1 MLIKYDKDVDIVYI
15 QFSERRV
22 AESDED
28 KPGII
33 LDYDDMGNIVGIEVL
48 EASKKMIQP
57 NGIIYEVAWSALGT
71 IKKSLWKNPERLF
84 FCSR

>member
-1 MLIKYDKDVDIVYI
+1 MLIKYDKEVDVVYI
-15 QFSERRV
+15 LFSEGKV

-33 LDYDDMGNIVGIEVL
+33 IDYDGEGNIVGIEVL

-57 NGIIYEVAWSALGT
+57 NGIVYEVA
-71 IKKSLWKNPERLF
+71 
-84 FCSR
+84 

>member
-1 MLIKYDKDVDIVYI
+1 MLIKYDKEVDIVYI
-15 QFSERRV
+15 QFSEGRV

-57 NGIIYEVAWSALGT
+57 NGIIYEVA
-71 IKKSLWKNPERLF
+71 
-84 FCSR
+84 